1 MMSRLLSR
9 LQTQLW
15 VLVTIS
21 ILLVISYP
29 AQTYASEIADK
40 APNNNSTLTLTH
52 IDLYLEDY
60 DGVGGDMTGIA
71 EVTFDE
77 NEPSGYKVLQYV
89 NFDGNGKASFN
100 PYTKTFRSNAHQILA
115 EMIFGADRSEF
126 YYHFYWYWDWDFLL
140 CPYLLGSDNTPTL
153 IYEPDWV
160 RAWGANPE
168 FDNVQKDAGHGYP
181 NHISFKVDQL
191 KEVHPGLTNYGFIDA
206 DGNKTKDGIIELI
219 PHYYFSNEY
228 TTFKIYL
235 EIDGKEYHSDLSL
248 KVPGVM
254 PLTCETSTQTAKLSN
269 KDSNGH
275 IISDID
281 NEFGH
286 REYEEMKLTLENG
299 KAFLPHKTGDCE
311 YTFRHLPPDT
321 EFEVTFI
328 PYYVQH
334 STGKR
339 MRIDGGKQPV
349 ITGKTATPY
358 WTGGRCQVISS
369 NKARVMYPTNIEQ
382 TTDSY
387 VEWRVAGSTD
397 ETDIHRAEGPVVN
410 GQLIGILEGL
420 DPTANYECRP
430 VYEIDGRR
438 YAGDWV
444 QVSTAG
450 AEGWYEPAIYAQP
463 SEIEEDES
471 VTLRGAVL
479 PGSGEVTEQGF
490 EIWPQETAQ
499 NTGAAAGHRAEASHR
514 FIPCEGISMSANL
527 SDLTPGSTY
536 LYRVYAKADG
546 KTVTGNTASISVPGG
561 VSDIGRVTVFEEET
575 PEVMGY
581 YNLQGVRSERPFDG
595 MNIVIYSN
603 GKTEKRVFKNL

>member
-1 MMSRLLSR
+1 MDFEAYITDEQHQNFQCTDISDFPPGY
-9 LQTQLW
+9 
-15 VLVTIS
+15 VL
-21 ILLVISYP
+21 
-29 AQTYASEIADK
+29 
-40 APNNNSTLTLTH
+40 
-52 IDLYLEDY
+52 
-60 DGVGGDMTGIA
+60 GIA
-71 EVTFDE
+71 EVDANDAILQFIPFDD
-77 NEPSGYKVLQYV
+77 SG
-89 NFDGNGKASFN
+89 NASFAAVSFLFTWSSMYN
-100 PYTKTFRSNAHQILA
+100 RTEPQVPYTETWSWSTDWSIYRGCIKSGDNYILA
-115 EMIFGADRSEF
+115 NATDFVGADSGF
-126 YYHFYWYWDWDFLL
+126 
-140 CPYLLGSDNTPTL
+140 
-153 IYEPDWV
+153 IVPDWGFLHSNY
-160 RAWGANPE
+160 AALTFNN
-168 FDNVQKDAGHGYP
+168 FTKYHC
-181 NHISFKVDQL
+181 
-191 KEVHPGLTNYGFIDA
+191 PGFESYGFIDLQ
-206 DGNKTKDGIIELI
+206 GNKTQGAYEII
-219 PHYYFSNEY
+219 PNYYFTSQPTPLKLYIIVN
-228 TTFKIYL
+228 
-235 EIDGKEYHSDLSL
+235 GKEYCSSNFSP
-248 KVPGVM
+248 VYFPGVRPPEIAPAM
-254 PLTCETSTQTAKLSN
+254 AQTVTM
-269 KDSNGH
+269 
-275 IISDID
+275 DIASFHD
-281 NEFGH
+281 FEFENDFG
-286 REYEEMKLTLENG
+286 RIEYEDLNLILENG
-299 KAFLPHKTGDCE
+299 KTYRPHKTGYFE
-311 YTFRHLPPDT
+311 YQFRHLPPDT

-339 MRIDGGKQPV
+339 MRIDGGIQPV

-369 NKARVMYPTNIEQ
+369 NKARVMYPTNLEQ

-387 VEWRVAGSTD
+387 MEWRVAASTD
-397 ETDIHRAEGPVVN
+397 EPDIHRAEGPVVN
-410 GQLIGILEGL
+410 GQLIGILAGL
-420 DPTANYECRP
+420 DPTVNYEYRP

-499 NTGAAAGHRAEASHR
+499 NMGGAAGHRAQASHR

-546 KTVTGNTASISVPGG
+546 KTVTGDTASISVPGG

-575 PEVMGY
+575 PEVVGY

-595 MNIVIYSN
+595 MNIVVYSN